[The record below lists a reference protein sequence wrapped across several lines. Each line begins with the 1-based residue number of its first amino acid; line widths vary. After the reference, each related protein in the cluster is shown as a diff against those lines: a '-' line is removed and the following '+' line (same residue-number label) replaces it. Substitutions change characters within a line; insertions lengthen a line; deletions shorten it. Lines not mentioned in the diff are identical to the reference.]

1 MYSYEWFAGNNRI
14 RHHELIKLSD
24 ANHRFNIPFKPE
36 YGEGIIV
43 SFTFVKEGELYITQV
58 PVELQLPEPAVD
70 HQADNLPGSFTSG
83 K

>member
-1 MYSYEWFAGNNRI
+1 MLYEWFAGNNRI
-14 RHHELIKLSD
+14 HHELIKLSD
-24 ANHRFNIPFKPE
+24 ANHRFKIPFKPE

-43 SFTFVKEGELYITQV
+43 SFTFVKEGELYITKYRTASATQ
-58 PVELQLPEPAVD
+58 PAVD